1 MTGYVSPVAMFLQN
15 TYIIQNS
22 SYGLVPLWLLHSKN
36 SRILSVTNEHFPSS
50 LPFRCLEVGQQ
61 LIIYLDDIVALW
73 DNIHSF
79 LLLPSFDW
87 GKHRIIC
94 EAGKTSSKK
103 KASGNGSEIEQKMLR
118 ALPTPRFMSTPPIG
132 QLVRRP
138 PAFKDLPTPPCPICF
153 AQNWISAAPSRS
165 VKCRFWDADCQVYV
179 FAVSWQLSLR
189 ILLDICNPPRREFS
203 FSDLPSKRRLF
214 CSCGAQRLSWSVHSG
229 YPAVLRLLDPST

>member
-1 MTGYVSPVAMFLQN
+1 M
-15 TYIIQNS
+15 
-22 SYGLVPLWLLHSKN
+22 
-36 SRILSVTNEHFPSS
+36 
-50 LPFRCLEVGQQ
+50 
-61 LIIYLDDIVALW
+61 IYLDDVVALW

-79 LLLPSFDW
+79 LLPSFDW

-179 FAVSWQLSLR
+179 FCSLVTAFSADPPWHLQPAAQRVFLCRPALEKTTFLLRPHQLLTCGQWTLGFYIKETVPKSVEKLWQLGSMQN
-189 ILLDICNPPRREFS
+189 CKF
-203 FSDLPSKRRLF
+203 
-214 CSCGAQRLSWSVHSG
+214 
-229 YPAVLRLLDPST
+229 

>member
-1 MTGYVSPVAMFLQN
+1 MFR
-15 TYIIQNS
+15 S
-22 SYGLVPLWLLHSKN
+22 
-36 SRILSVTNEHFPSS
+36 
-50 LPFRCLEVGQQ
+50 GQQ

-179 FAVSWQLSLR
+179 FSSLVTAFSADPPWHLQPAAQRVFLCRPAVEKTTFLLRPHQLLTCGRWTLGFYIKETVPKSVEKLWQLGSMQN
-189 ILLDICNPPRREFS
+189 CKF
-203 FSDLPSKRRLF
+203 
-214 CSCGAQRLSWSVHSG
+214 
-229 YPAVLRLLDPST
+229 